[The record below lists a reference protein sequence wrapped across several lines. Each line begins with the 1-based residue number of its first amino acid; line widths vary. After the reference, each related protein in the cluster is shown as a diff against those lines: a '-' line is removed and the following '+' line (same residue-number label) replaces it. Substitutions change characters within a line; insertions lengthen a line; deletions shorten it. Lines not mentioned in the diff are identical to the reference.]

1 MTQKWTTRLKL
12 IIINGCEQNV
22 KRKGKKKK
30 EANHVIII
38 LITIRRP
45 LVFGI
50 KIKTDVFEK
59 FIETNFRR
67 STV

>member
-22 KRKGKKKK
+22 KRKGKKK
-30 EANHVIII
+30 EANYVIII